1 MTPHAPLAILPS
13 NAAMQSDTVVARLVA
28 ARELDDEAL
37 QQDYEATTNAIIQRR
52 IDEGKEEPDP
62 PVTQVVLNPREL
74 ANEDGSIC
82 KRAVS
87 SKFDYMSYHPS
98 KNDGVRGSRDV
109 RKEPLIPSDC
119 SEDWNSDDCRLLA
132 GLSGSDDS
140 DGSDASE
147 ASLTGRASGGEED
160 EQGDGVASRT
170 HRERRPPGEF
180 WKVGGAAPAPL
191 SAKAAGKRRMAA
203 EPVAMG
209 QAPPANKQARQA
221 GSLANQCAK
230 PAKQPRRVQPTSISV
245 PEGEAGPSSSGPAMC
260 EVCHERPAGNIDP
273 NWRKD
278 METHRCVRCGRHWL
292 RHKTE
297 WTDTVRKGR
306 PSAIRSQY

>member
-28 ARELDDEAL
+28 ACELDDEAL

-160 EQGDGVASRT
+160 EEGEQEGQGRVATFRPR
-170 HRERRPPGEF
+170 RERLPPQEY

-191 SAKAAGKRRMAA
+191 SAKAAGKRRMVA
-203 EPVAMG
+203 EPVGIG
-209 QAPPANKQARQA
+209 QAPPMKKQAMQARA
-221 GSLANQCAK
+221 GSPFSTPMFEDGLCIIDDCQHVRDPIKWRPGHGKRCPRCAK
-230 PAKQPRRVQPTSISV
+230 YLS
-245 PEGEAGPSSSGPAMC
+245 
-260 EVCHERPAGNIDP
+260 
-273 NWRKD
+273 
-278 METHRCVRCGRHWL
+278 

-297 WTDTVRKGR
+297 WT
-306 PSAIRSQY
+306 PSVKRGNQRW